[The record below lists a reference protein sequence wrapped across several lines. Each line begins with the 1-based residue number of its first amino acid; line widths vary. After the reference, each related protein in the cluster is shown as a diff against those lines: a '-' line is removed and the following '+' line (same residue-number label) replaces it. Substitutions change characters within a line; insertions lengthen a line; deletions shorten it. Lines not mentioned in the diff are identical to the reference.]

1 MGVLPNMSKIPVN
14 AYKKKDDMHT
24 LRSSLGYVLG
34 IMLLALVTF
43 SPQIQAQEDERYLVY
58 DDFTL
63 NDAMEDRL
71 RFGPT
76 GAFGWA
82 NGHRLVVRGLI
93 PTSPADGK
101 LIMHDVIV
109 GANGKM
115 FVEGLDPR
123 PQLASAITQSE
134 TAKMGGKLTLRLI
147 RDGKPMSV
155 NIQLQVLG
163 TYAKTWSGTR
173 TKPPKNLSGSS

>member
-1 MGVLPNMSKIPVN
+1 MR
-14 AYKKKDDMHT
+14 T
-24 LRSSLGYVLG
+24 LGPSLVYILG
-34 IMLLALVTF
+34 IMLLTLVTV
-43 SPQIQAQEDERYLVY
+43 SPRIHTRENERYLIY

-76 GAFGWA
+76 GVFGWA

-115 FVEGLDPR
+115 FLTGQDPR

-134 TAKMGGKLTLRLI
+134 TA
-147 RDGKPMSV
+147 
-155 NIQLQVLG
+155 
-163 TYAKTWSGTR
+163 
-173 TKPPKNLSGSS
+173 